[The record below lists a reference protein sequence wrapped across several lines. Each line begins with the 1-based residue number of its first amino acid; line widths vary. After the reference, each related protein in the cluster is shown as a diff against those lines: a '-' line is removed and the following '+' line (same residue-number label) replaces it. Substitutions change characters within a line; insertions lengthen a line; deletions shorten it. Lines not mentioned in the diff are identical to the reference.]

1 MKTCTKCKAG
11 KSAAEFSK
19 DKSRKDGLYPHCKE
33 CVRVAHA
40 IWYAANPGKNS
51 LRCKKWRED
60 HPVQA
65 RQTNRRLSAS
75 QREQRPQYNRARV
88 QQFKLDNPSWCAEN
102 NARRRAAKLQATPAW
117 ADQDK
122 IKFIYAQAAELGM
135 HVDHIVPL
143 KSKLV
148 CGLHNEFNL
157 QVLTGVDNLKKG
169 NRHWPDM
176 PLAAEGG
183 FGRRLADTK

>member
-1 MKTCTKCKAG
+1 MKTCSKCKAD

-33 CVRVAHA
+33 CVQVAHA

-60 HPVQA
+60 HPIQA

-102 NARRRAAKLQATPAW
+102 NARRCAAKLQATPTW
-117 ADQDK
+117 ADPLA
-122 IKFIYAQAAELGM
+122 IKSIYAQASEAGV

-143 KSKLV
+143 RSKLV
-148 CGLHNEFNL
+148 CGLHVEHNL
-157 QVLTGVDNLKKG
+157 QLLAAGPNRSKG
-169 NRHWPDM
+169 NRYWPDM
-176 PLAAEGG
+176 PYEIVI
-183 FGRRLADTK
+183 DTCKEIS